1 MESRAH
7 ALAAGLF
14 LLLMSVAVGLAI
26 WYLSSGDDAGQEYLL
41 VTTADVGGLSPQ
53 AQVRYRGIR
62 VGKVRDI
69 SINPDNPREIYVR
82 ISIPA
87 RYPVTAGTRAELGY
101 LGVTG
106 LALIDMT
113 DDGSDPTPL
122 SPADAR
128 IPLRGSQFGG
138 LGNKASDTMDV
149 MRQVLLRLHV
159 LLDDRNLERI
169 GATLG
174 SLQSATAHLD
184 RTLVHLPGVAGDLR
198 ETLQRVQ
205 AVLSAENIE
214 RSGRILSQL
223 EAVSAQGEPLAQELR
238 TVLASMQQLSSRLDA
253 LAAGMGQQINGDT
266 LPRLQTLL
274 DEANRDARQL
284 RRVLG
289 ELESSPQMLLLGRE
303 TQQPGPG
310 EPGFD
315 PAAGR
320 ARD

>member
-14 LLLMSVAVGLAI
+14 LLLLSLAVGLAI
-26 WYLSSGDDAGQEYLL
+26 WYLSSGEDAGQEYLL

-62 VGKVRDI
+62 VGKVREI
-69 SINPDNPREIYVR
+69 SISPENPREIHVR
-82 ISIPA
+82 VSIPA

-149 MRQVLLRLHV
+149 MRQVLLRLQV
-159 LLDDRNLERI
+159 LLDERNLERI
-169 GATLG
+169 SATLNN
-174 SLQSATAHLD
+174 LQSATAQLD
-184 RTLVHLPGVAGDLR
+184 RTMVQLPGVAGDLR
-198 ETLQRVQ
+198 ETLQRTQ
-205 AVLSAENIE
+205 LLLSADNLD
-214 RSGRILSQL
+214 RTGRILARL
-223 EAVSAQGEPLAQELR
+223 EAVAGQGEPLAQELR
-238 TVLASMQQLSSRLDA
+238 ALLASMQQLSSRLDA
-253 LAAGMGQQINGDT
+253 LAASTGQQINGDM

-289 ELESSPQMLLLGRE
+289 ELESSPQVLLLGRDL
-303 TQQPGPG
+303 QQPGPG

-315 PAAGR
+315 PAAGG
-320 ARD
+320 ARE

>member
-14 LLLMSVAVGLAI
+14 LLLLSLAVGLAI
-26 WYLSSGDDAGQEYLL
+26 WYLSSGEDAGQEYLL

-62 VGKVRDI
+62 VGKVREI
-69 SINPDNPREIYVR
+69 SISPENPREIHVR
-82 ISIPA
+82 VSIPA

-138 LGNKASDTMDV
+138 LGNKASDTMEV
-149 MRQVLLRLHV
+149 MRQVLLRLQV
-159 LLDDRNLERI
+159 LLDERNLERI
-169 GATLG
+169 GATLNN
-174 SLQSATAHLD
+174 LQSATAQLD
-184 RTLVHLPGVAGDLR
+184 RTMVQLPGVAGDLR
-198 ETLQRVQ
+198 ETLQRTQ
-205 AVLSAENIE
+205 LLLSADNLD
-214 RSGRILSQL
+214 RTGRILTRL
-223 EAVSAQGEPLAQELR
+223 EAVAGQGEPLAQELR
-238 TVLASMQQLSSRLDA
+238 ALLASMQQLSSRLDA
-253 LAAGMGQQINGDT
+253 LAASTGQQINGDM

-274 DEANRDARQL
+274 DEASRDARQL

-289 ELESSPQMLLLGRE
+289 ELESSPQVLLLGRDL
-303 TQQPGPG
+303 QRPGPG

-315 PAAGR
+315 PAAGG
-320 ARD
+320 ARE

>member
-69 SINPDNPREIYVR
+69 SINPDDPREIHVR

-106 LALIDMT
+106 LALIEMT

-122 SPADAR
+122 SPADAFAFPHA
-128 IPLRGSQFGG
+128 ILEIKLQDKPPAWL
-138 LGNKASDTMDV
+138 DE
-149 MRQVLLRLHV
+149 LLRLPQQPMLETRRIARASVAECLRDEHI
-159 LLDDRNLERI
+159 NLPHFLAGWMQPDTQAALRAMLARI
-169 GATLG
+169 GK
-174 SLQSATAHLD
+174 
-184 RTLVHLPGVAGDLR
+184 
-198 ETLQRVQ
+198 
-205 AVLSAENIE
+205 
-214 RSGRILSQL
+214 
-223 EAVSAQGEPLAQELR
+223 
-238 TVLASMQQLSSRLDA
+238 
-253 LAAGMGQQINGDT
+253 
-266 LPRLQTLL
+266 
-274 DEANRDARQL
+274 
-284 RRVLG
+284 
-289 ELESSPQMLLLGRE
+289 
-303 TQQPGPG
+303 
-310 EPGFD
+310 
-315 PAAGR
+315 
-320 ARD
+320 

>member
-1 MESRAH
+1 MENRAH

-14 LLLMSVAVGLAI
+14 LLLLSAAVGLAI
-26 WYLSSGDDAGQEYLL
+26 WFLSSDDESGREYLL

-62 VGKVRDI
+62 VGKVQEI
-69 SINPDNPREIYVR
+69 AINPDNPREIHVR
-82 ISIPA
+82 ISIPE
-87 RYPVTAGTRAELGY
+87 RYPVTAATRAELGY

-106 LALIDMT
+106 LALIEMT

-122 SPADAR
+122 SPAEAR

-138 LGNKASDTMDV
+138 LGGKASDTMDV
-149 MRQVLLRLHV
+149 MKQVLLRLQV

-169 GATLG
+169 GATLN

-184 RTLVHLPGVAGDLR
+184 NTLVHLPGVAGDLR
-198 ETLQRVQ
+198 DTLHRMQSL
-205 AVLSAENIE
+205 LSAENLD
-214 RSGRILSQL
+214 RTSRILARL
-223 EAVSAQGEPLAQELR
+223 ETVSGQGEPLVQELR
-238 TVLASMQQLSSRLDA
+238 TVLASMQQLSGRLDR
-253 LAAGMGQQINGDT
+253 LAASTGEQVNDDM
-266 LPRLQTLL
+266 LPRLRTLL

-303 TQQPGPG
+303 LPQPGPG

-315 PAAGR
+315 VPAGGTR
-320 ARD
+320 K